1 MANLFSSFLNNLGQG
16 LLKPKGNMGDFT
28 HAAKLYNDSA
38 FRLAPKQ
45 KFLYHVVFNFGPTA
59 LAKTSFSEQHQTTV
73 GLLVKSV
80 DLPKFKMTVDTVQQY
95 NRKKNVQ
102 TKLDYE
108 PITIQLH
115 DDNLGVST
123 ALWAFY
129 YGYYFADSANG
140 GSAGAAAGT
149 PGGLSAL
156 LGSISNFV
164 SKVVPGMG
172 VRLGNP
178 YQGNGSVEATRP
190 AAYYTTNTI
199 ASDVKHKYGL
209 DRDSSLP
216 FFTSIQIFQMGKQ
229 QYQCYTLI
237 NPIITGWQH
246 DKLENSDDSATATNT
261 MQIAYEAVIYGTG
274 RVSSGNPKGF
284 AKEFYD
290 KSPSPLSLLGGGA
303 VGLFGQGGILGSGA
317 DLLGSITSGAAFTS
331 PTALLG
337 TLVKG
342 AAVVNGAK
350 KLTKEGIRREA
361 FGIVEGSLSRSTG
374 LNLSGISNVVFPKNK
389 GAGQSQ
395 TTTATPKNPTPSTGA
410 LPINTVSSYF
420 ASRPTVLES
429 LAKNTVFQK
438 DIKVGSLN
446 EVNAR
451 WAALSPAAKATYTT
465 ATIQRVSIGAPEV
478 QYHYNEIIKGRT

>member
-45 KFLYHVVFNFGPTA
+45 KFLYHVVFNFSPDV
-59 LAKTSFSEQHQTTV
+59 LAKTSFKEQHQTTV
-73 GLLVKSV
+73 GLLVKTV

-95 NRKKNVQ
+95 NRKKNIQ
-102 TKLDYE
+102 TKIEYE

-140 GSAGAAAGT
+140 GSAGAVS
-149 PGGLSAL
+149 PR
-156 LGSISNFV
+156 SIFSTISDFV
-164 SKVVPGMG
+164 SKVVPGMSP
-172 VRLGNP
+172 RLGNP
-178 YQGNGSVEATRP
+178 YQGNGSVEAKTPP
-190 AAYYTTNTI
+190 AFYKTNAYNPNVTY
-199 ASDVKHKYGL
+199 KYGL
-209 DRDSSLP
+209 DRDSSTP

-246 DKLENSDDSATATNT
+246 DKLDNSDDSTVTNT

-274 RVSSGNPKGF
+274 AVSTGNPKGF
-284 AKEFYD
+284 AKDFYD
-290 KSPSPLSLLGGGA
+290 KSPSPLTLLGGGR
-303 VGLFGQGGILGSGA
+303 VGLFGQGGILGGASGV
-317 DLLGSITSGAAFTS
+317 LGSLTSGAAFTS
-331 PTALLG
+331 PAAFLG

-342 AAVVNGAK
+342 AAVINGAK
-350 KLTKEGIRREA
+350 KLNTESIRREA
-361 FGIVEGSLSRSTG
+361 FGIIDGSLSRSTG
-374 LNLSGISNVVFPKNK
+374 VNLSGITNAVFPKNN
-389 GAGQSQ
+389 GNGQNQ
-395 TTTATPKNPTPSTGA
+395 TTVATPKNPTPNTGA
-410 LPINTVSSYF
+410 LPIDTVTTYF
-420 ASRPTVLES
+420 SSRPSVLES

-438 DIKVGSLN
+438 DIRVGSLN

-451 WAALSPAAKATYTT
+451 WAALSPAARAAYT
-465 ATIQRVSIGAPEV
+465 ATTLERVSIGAPEV
-478 QYHYNEIIKGRT
+478 QYYYNEIIKGRV

>member
-45 KFLYHVVFNFGPTA
+45 KFLYHVVFNFGATA
-59 LAKTSFSEQHQTTV
+59 LAKTSFSEKHQTTV

-140 GSAGAAAGT
+140 GSAGAKPPGSVAGV
-149 PGGLSAL
+149 LN
-156 LGSISNFV
+156 SISNFV

-172 VRLGNP
+172 PRLGNP
-178 YQGNGSVEATRP
+178 YQGNGSVSASNPE
-190 AAYYTTNTI
+190 AYYRTNTVDPNI
-199 ASDVKHKYGL
+199 THKYGL

-274 RVSSGNPKGF
+274 QVSTGNPKGF
-284 AKEFYD
+284 AKDFYD
-290 KSPSPLSLLGGGA
+290 KSPSPLSLFGGGK
-303 VGLFGQGGILGSGA
+303 VGLFGQGGILGGGA
-317 DLLGSITSGAAFTS
+317 DVLGSLTGGAAFTS
-331 PTALLG
+331 PAALLG

-342 AAVVNGAK
+342 AAVINGAK
-350 KLTKEGIRREA
+350 KLTKEGLRQEA
-361 FGIVEGSLSRSTG
+361 FGIVEGSLSRSSG

-395 TTTATPKNPTPSTGA
+395 TTTATPKNITPSTGA
-410 LPINTVSSYF
+410 LPINAVTAYF
-420 ASRPTVLES
+420 ATRPSVLES

-438 DIKVGSLN
+438 DIKVGNLN

-451 WAALSPAAKATYTT
+451 WAALSASAKAIYTNST
-465 ATIQRVSIGAPEV
+465 LQRVAIGAPEV
-478 QYHYNEIIKGRT
+478 QYHYNEILKGSV